1 MLLEKV
7 PIAVSCLNGYSTA
20 PLHPTKKGLLFAKLM
35 FYKIMVLAIEEM
47 GGVNVLKKLRKEGR
61 VSKLL
66 SQAGKQVTRGSLN
79 SSQQ

>member
-1 MLLEKV
+1 VLLEKV

-47 GGVNVLKKLRKEGR
+47 GG
-61 VSKLL
+61 
-66 SQAGKQVTRGSLN
+66 
-79 SSQQ
+79 